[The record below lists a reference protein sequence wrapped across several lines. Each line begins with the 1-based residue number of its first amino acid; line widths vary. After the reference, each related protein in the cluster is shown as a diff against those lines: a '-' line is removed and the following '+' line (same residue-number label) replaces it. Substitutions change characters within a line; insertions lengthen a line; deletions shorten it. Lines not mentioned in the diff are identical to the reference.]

1 MIFPPATLP
10 KASLPALWPPFGTGQ
25 NSTLNWRT
33 NQAACEQFLGCGYND
48 LNLLFDTYYL
58 LLADCHEGS
67 IRDIA
72 RILRRRGL
80 FRICRRLCVLAVLSD
95 QVSYLTI
102 ISAFIFSLLLI
113 TLGWVSAMAGRNL

>member
-33 NQAACEQFLGCGYND
+33 NQAAYEQFLGCGHND

-58 LLADCHEGS
+58 LLADYHEGS

-72 RILRRRGL
+72 RILRRCGL
-80 FRICRRLCVLAVLSD
+80 FRICRRLRAGRAVGPGVLFDDYQRLYFLVIADYIRL
-95 QVSYLTI
+95 
-102 ISAFIFSLLLI
+102 
-113 TLGWVSAMAGRNL
+113 VSAMAGRNL